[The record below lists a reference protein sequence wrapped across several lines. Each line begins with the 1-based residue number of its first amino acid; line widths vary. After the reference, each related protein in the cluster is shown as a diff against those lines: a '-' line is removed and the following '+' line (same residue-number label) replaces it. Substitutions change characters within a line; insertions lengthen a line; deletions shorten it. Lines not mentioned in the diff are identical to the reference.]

1 MSIPFFYSFY
11 CPVHKHIP
19 VTKWE
24 WVIVNSLLVR
34 RLQRI
39 KQSNFT
45 FLVFQ
50 GAVHTRFEHSL
61 GVMHLAW
68 ELGRR
73 TNSLNLDDLIKLRA
87 AALLH
92 DIGHGPFSHF
102 SDFLMERSGVE
113 EGRLHEKIA
122 IDKIKRHSKLFD
134 KAHGLVQKVFGSKA
148 SLTADDICK
157 ILSLDNKS
165 EKFRVMHE
173 ILCGDIDID
182 RMDFLLRD
190 AYFSGIGLGSVDFDF
205 LIKNIEVRKIGKKLA
220 FAIKSWEGIKA
231 AESLLLSRD
240 QLFAVVNYSPK
251 CRFASAVFYR
261 AAEDGMRLGLLPKPS
276 DEKAI
281 ESFMKLDD
289 DQFLQKISMTAS
301 KKKLN
306 WANRAMECFAKNRF
320 FKGQREV
327 KWGDLHPDVKTQIE
341 DINPR
346 AIAVAEKII
355 EQKIVDEMRLKPR
368 DVIVDIPPLPK
379 YHEAKAK
386 VHFLE
391 TKYHAQE
398 RALSFYEY
406 ETQKRVEDVS
416 PIVRVLKESERNFWS
431 ICVFTK
437 KEFGAIHK
445 AADLQRQIKDMFLC
459 DGDAEA
465 ADALKQAKKSSENV
479 SD

>member
-11 CPVHKHIP
+11 CPVHKHVP
-19 VTKWE
+19 VAKWE
-24 WVIVNSLLVR
+24 WLIANSPLVR

-68 ELGRR
+68 ELGKRAD
-73 TNSLNLDDLIKLRA
+73 SLDLEDLIKLRV

-92 DIGHGPFSHF
+92 DVGHGPFSHF
-102 SDFLMERSGVE
+102 SDFLIERYGVE
-113 EGRLHEKIA
+113 GKPLHEKIT
-122 IDKIKRHSKLFD
+122 IDKIKQYNKLFK
-134 KAHGLVQKVFGSKA
+134 KADDLAKEACGAKA
-148 SLTADDICK
+148 SLTADDVCQ
-157 ILSLDNKS
+157 ILSSDNKS
-165 EKFRVMHE
+165 EKVRVLHE

-205 LIKNIEVRKIGKKLA
+205 LIKNIEIRKIRKKLA
-220 FAIKSWEGIKA
+220 FVIKSWEGVKA

-240 QLFAVVNYSPK
+240 QLYSVVNYNPR

-261 AAEDGMRLGLLPKPS
+261 AAEDGIRLGLIPKLS
-276 DEKAI
+276 DKKAVK
-281 ESFMKLDD
+281 SFMELDD
-289 DQFLQKISMTAS
+289 DQFLQKISITATKEES
-301 KKKLN
+301 N
-306 WANRAMECFAKNRF
+306 WAKHAIECFTKNRF
-320 FKGQREV
+320 FNGQNEV
-327 KWGDLHPDVKTQIE
+327 RWVDLHPDIKTQIE
-341 DINPR
+341 DTDPK
-346 AIAVAEKII
+346 AIALAEKFIEKKII
-355 EQKIVDEMRLKPR
+355 DEMCMKPLE
-368 DVIVDIPPLPK
+368 VIVDIPPLPK

-398 RALSFYEY
+398 KALSFYEY

-431 ICVFTK
+431 ICIFTK
-437 KEFGAIHK
+437 KKFEAIHK

-465 ADALKQAKKSSENV
+465 VDDLKRAKKSSKNV